1 MTRGPWVLLWTME
14 RDEEAVHRMPVETG
28 PSVVTGAHKVP
39 VMASGIPSADTS
51 EAEVPPETVTRTAS
65 VSADAGHDV
74 ATGLAQPNRLQLID
88 EDQHFSGALFHD
100 HLSQWGMLEAG
111 FGYDICAV
119 LGSQS
124 TGKSTLLNR
133 LFGTNFDVMDDRARQ
148 QTTKGIWL
156 CRGMDRNVLVMDVEG
171 TDGRERGEDQDFE
184 RKSALFSLA
193 TAECVIVNMWENQVG
208 LFQGAN
214 MGLLKTVL
222 DVNLTLFQ
230 VGRARAGAPK
240 EKTLLLFVIRD
251 YIGTTPLANLES
263 TIRADLQRIWA
274 SLTKPEAL
282 AGAEL
287 GDFFDVSFSALPH
300 KVLQAKEFDEGIAQL
315 QRRFIDRSD
324 PQYVFQTEYHKR
336 IPIDGLPHY
345 LESVWEQILQNKDLD
360 LPTQQE
366 LLAQFRCDEIAAAA
380 AAAFAA
386 AMTALRSALDAGQV
400 LATLGVDMASHRA
413 EALAVFDKDA
423 SRYHRGVYARKRADL
438 LLQLNAVLLPFFL
451 AQLKNLHTK
460 LASAFQQA
468 MQEGTRGASYD
479 FGRLVEEHVAH
490 ALAAFDAETQRLVL
504 PDTDW
509 SVSEERM
516 HLEEDLRAVART
528 LRADETQK
536 LAVRLEKDIRRH
548 LAEPI
553 EAALSEPDAGMWDRV
568 LGVWRDACDRAAALY
583 RERAAH
589 LNTTPDEDA
598 ATVGRLHMVAWR
610 ALLDRVQESTSET
623 VLASRLRAFFED
635 RFRYDASGVPRV
647 WKPSDD
653 MDDAFVQARDATLA
667 LIPLYAT
674 MQPETPP
681 TVAGD
686 EDTPSWDEAR
696 RVLSERRCAELGRR
710 FRRDADA
717 AYVEAKRGTV
727 SSMTQVPWWM
737 YVVLIVLGWNE
748 AMAVLHSPVYFT
760 LLCMVLASAYVV
772 WRMNLAGPML
782 TVTTHMAREL
792 RALGEQ
798 QLRVYLDAPSAA
810 HPAAPAT
817 EARPAVSESAEPRL
831 PASF

>member
-1 MTRGPWVLLWTME
+1 ME
-14 RDEEAVHRMPVETG
+14 RDEEAVHRMPVATG
-28 PSVVTGAHKVP
+28 PSIVTGAHEVP
-39 VMASGIPSADTS
+39 DMASGIPSTDAS
-51 EAEVPPETVTRTAS
+51 EPEVPPETLARTAS

-479 FGRLVEEHVAH
+479 FGRLVEEHVEH

-798 QLRVYLDAPSAA
+798 QLRVYLDAPGAA

>member
-1 MTRGPWVLLWTME
+1 
-14 RDEEAVHRMPVETG
+14 
-28 PSVVTGAHKVP
+28 
-39 VMASGIPSADTS
+39 MASGIPSTDAS
-51 EAEVPPETVTRTAS
+51 EPEVPPETLARTAS
-65 VSADAGHDV
+65 VSAEAGHDV

-451 AQLKNLHTK
+451 AQLKNLHTQ

-509 SVSEERM
+509 SVSEERV

-568 LGVWRDACDRAAALY
+568 LGAWREACDRAAALY

>member
-1 MTRGPWVLLWTME
+1 
-14 RDEEAVHRMPVETG
+14 
-28 PSVVTGAHKVP
+28 
-39 VMASGIPSADTS
+39 MASGIPSTDAS
-51 EAEVPPETVTRTAS
+51 EPEVPPETLARTAS

-282 AGAEL
+282 VGAEL

-451 AQLKNLHTK
+451 AQLKNLHTQ

-760 LLCMVLASAYVV
+760 LLCMLLASAYVV

>member
-1 MTRGPWVLLWTME
+1 
-14 RDEEAVHRMPVETG
+14 
-28 PSVVTGAHKVP
+28 
-39 VMASGIPSADTS
+39 MASGIPSTDTS
-51 EAEVPPETVTRTAS
+51 EPEVPPETLARTAS

-568 LGVWRDACDRAAALY
+568 LGAWREACDRAAALY

>member
-1 MTRGPWVLLWTME
+1 
-14 RDEEAVHRMPVETG
+14 
-28 PSVVTGAHKVP
+28 
-39 VMASGIPSADTS
+39 MASGIPSTDAS
-51 EAEVPPETVTRTAS
+51 EPEVPPETLARTAS

-710 FRRDADA
+710 FRREADA

-760 LLCMVLASAYVV
+760 LLCMLLASAYVV

>member
-1 MTRGPWVLLWTME
+1 
-14 RDEEAVHRMPVETG
+14 
-28 PSVVTGAHKVP
+28 
-39 VMASGIPSADTS
+39 MASGIPSTDAS
-51 EAEVPPETVTRTAS
+51 EPEVPPETLARTAS

-282 AGAEL
+282 VGAEL

-451 AQLKNLHTK
+451 AQLKNLHTQ

>member
-1 MTRGPWVLLWTME
+1 ME
-14 RDEEAVHRMPVETG
+14 RDEEAVHRMPVATG
-28 PSVVTGAHKVP
+28 PSIVTGAHEVP
-39 VMASGIPSADTS
+39 DMASGIPSTDAS
-51 EAEVPPETVTRTAS
+51 EPEVPPETLARTAS

-451 AQLKNLHTK
+451 AQLKNLHTQ

-490 ALAAFDAETQRLVL
+490 ALAAFDGETQRLVL

>member
-1 MTRGPWVLLWTME
+1 
-14 RDEEAVHRMPVETG
+14 
-28 PSVVTGAHKVP
+28 
-39 VMASGIPSADTS
+39 MASGIPSTDAS
-51 EAEVPPETVTRTAS
+51 EPEVPPETLARTAS

>member
-1 MTRGPWVLLWTME
+1 
-14 RDEEAVHRMPVETG
+14 
-28 PSVVTGAHKVP
+28 
-39 VMASGIPSADTS
+39 MASGIPSTDAS
-51 EAEVPPETVTRTAS
+51 EPEVPPETLARTAS

-490 ALAAFDAETQRLVL
+490 ALAAFDGETQRLVL

>member
-1 MTRGPWVLLWTME
+1 
-14 RDEEAVHRMPVETG
+14 
-28 PSVVTGAHKVP
+28 
-39 VMASGIPSADTS
+39 MASGIPSTDAS
-51 EAEVPPETVTRTAS
+51 EPEVPPETLARTAS

-516 HLEEDLRAVART
+516 HLAEDLRAVART

>member
-1 MTRGPWVLLWTME
+1 
-14 RDEEAVHRMPVETG
+14 
-28 PSVVTGAHKVP
+28 
-39 VMASGIPSADTS
+39 MASGIPSTDAS
-51 EAEVPPETVTRTAS
+51 EPEVPPETLARTAS

-490 ALAAFDAETQRLVL
+490 ALAAFDGETQRLVL

-568 LGVWRDACDRAAALY
+568 LGAWREACDRAAALY

-710 FRRDADA
+710 FRREADA

-760 LLCMVLASAYVV
+760 LLCMLLASAYVV

-782 TVTTHMAREL
+782 TVTTHVAKEL

-798 QLRVYLDAPSAA
+798 QLRVYLDAPGAA

>member
-1 MTRGPWVLLWTME
+1 
-14 RDEEAVHRMPVETG
+14 
-28 PSVVTGAHKVP
+28 
-39 VMASGIPSADTS
+39 MASGIPSTDAS
-51 EAEVPPETVTRTAS
+51 EPEVPPETLARTAS

-345 LESVWEQILQNKDLD
+345 LESVWEQIMQNKDLD

-451 AQLKNLHTK
+451 AQLKNLHTQ

-490 ALAAFDAETQRLVL
+490 ALAAFDGETQRLVL

>member
-1 MTRGPWVLLWTME
+1 
-14 RDEEAVHRMPVETG
+14 
-28 PSVVTGAHKVP
+28 
-39 VMASGIPSADTS
+39 MASGIPSTDAS
-51 EAEVPPETVTRTAS
+51 EPEVPPETLARTAS

-251 YIGTTPLANLES
+251 YVGTTPLANLES

>member
-1 MTRGPWVLLWTME
+1 
-14 RDEEAVHRMPVETG
+14 
-28 PSVVTGAHKVP
+28 
-39 VMASGIPSADTS
+39 MASGIPSTDAS
-51 EAEVPPETVTRTAS
+51 EPEVPPETLARTAS

-380 AAAFAA
+380 AAVFAA

-451 AQLKNLHTK
+451 AQLKNLHTQ

-568 LGVWRDACDRAAALY
+568 LGAWREACDRAAALY

-760 LLCMVLASAYVV
+760 LLCMLLASAYVM

-782 TVTTHMAREL
+782 TVTTHVAKEL

>member
-1 MTRGPWVLLWTME
+1 
-14 RDEEAVHRMPVETG
+14 
-28 PSVVTGAHKVP
+28 
-39 VMASGIPSADTS
+39 MASGIPSTDAS
-51 EAEVPPETVTRTAS
+51 EPEVPPETLARTAS

-451 AQLKNLHTK
+451 AQLKNLHTQ

-568 LGVWRDACDRAAALY
+568 LGVWREACDRAAALY

-653 MDDAFVQARDATLA
+653 MDDVFVQARDATLA

-760 LLCMVLASAYVV
+760 LLCMLLASAYVV

-782 TVTTHMAREL
+782 TVTTHVAKEL

>member
-1 MTRGPWVLLWTME
+1 
-14 RDEEAVHRMPVETG
+14 
-28 PSVVTGAHKVP
+28 
-39 VMASGIPSADTS
+39 MASGIPSTDAS
-51 EAEVPPETVTRTAS
+51 EPEVPPETLARTAS

-674 MQPETPP
+674 MQPETLP

>member
-1 MTRGPWVLLWTME
+1 
-14 RDEEAVHRMPVETG
+14 
-28 PSVVTGAHKVP
+28 
-39 VMASGIPSADTS
+39 MASGIPSTDAS
-51 EAEVPPETVTRTAS
+51 EPEVPPETLARTAS

-380 AAAFAA
+380 AAVFAA

-504 PDTDW
+504 PDTGW

>member
-1 MTRGPWVLLWTME
+1 
-14 RDEEAVHRMPVETG
+14 
-28 PSVVTGAHKVP
+28 
-39 VMASGIPSADTS
+39 MASGIPSTDAS
-51 EAEVPPETVTRTAS
+51 EPEVPPETLARTAS

-88 EDQHFSGALFHD
+88 EDQHFSGTLFHD

>member
-1 MTRGPWVLLWTME
+1 
-14 RDEEAVHRMPVETG
+14 
-28 PSVVTGAHKVP
+28 
-39 VMASGIPSADTS
+39 MASGIPSTDAS
-51 EAEVPPETVTRTAS
+51 EPEVPPETLARTAS

-386 AMTALRSALDAGQV
+386 AMTALRSALDAGLV

>member
-1 MTRGPWVLLWTME
+1 
-14 RDEEAVHRMPVETG
+14 
-28 PSVVTGAHKVP
+28 
-39 VMASGIPSADTS
+39 MASGIPSTDTS
-51 EAEVPPETVTRTAS
+51 EPEVPPETLARTAS

-88 EDQHFSGALFHD
+88 EDQHFSGALFHE

-451 AQLKNLHTK
+451 AQLKNLHTQ

-509 SVSEERM
+509 SVSEERL

-653 MDDAFVQARDATLA
+653 MDDVFVQARDATLA

-782 TVTTHMAREL
+782 TVTTHVAKEL

>member
-1 MTRGPWVLLWTME
+1 
-14 RDEEAVHRMPVETG
+14 
-28 PSVVTGAHKVP
+28 
-39 VMASGIPSADTS
+39 MASDIPSTDAS
-51 EAEVPPETVTRTAS
+51 EPEVPPETLARTAS

>member
-1 MTRGPWVLLWTME
+1 
-14 RDEEAVHRMPVETG
+14 
-28 PSVVTGAHKVP
+28 
-39 VMASGIPSADTS
+39 MASGIPSTDAS
-51 EAEVPPETVTRTAS
+51 EPEVPPETLARTAS

-696 RVLSERRCAELGRR
+696 RGLSERRCAELGRR

>member
-1 MTRGPWVLLWTME
+1 ME
-14 RDEEAVHRMPVETG
+14 RDEEAVHRMPVATG
-28 PSVVTGAHKVP
+28 PSIVTGAHEVP
-39 VMASGIPSADTS
+39 DMASGIPSTDAS
-51 EAEVPPETVTRTAS
+51 EPEVPPETLARTAS

-156 CRGMDRNVLVMDVEG
+156 CRGMDGNVLVMDVEG

>member
-1 MTRGPWVLLWTME
+1 
-14 RDEEAVHRMPVETG
+14 
-28 PSVVTGAHKVP
+28 
-39 VMASGIPSADTS
+39 MASGIPSTDASDP
-51 EAEVPPETVTRTAS
+51 EVPPETLARTAS

-282 AGAEL
+282 VGAEL

-468 MQEGTRGASYD
+468 MQEGTRGASFD

>member
-1 MTRGPWVLLWTME
+1 
-14 RDEEAVHRMPVETG
+14 
-28 PSVVTGAHKVP
+28 
-39 VMASGIPSADTS
+39 MASGIPSTDAS
-51 EAEVPPETVTRTAS
+51 EPEVPPETLARTAS
-65 VSADAGHDV
+65 VSAEAGHDV

-782 TVTTHMAREL
+782 TVTTHVAKEL

>member
-1 MTRGPWVLLWTME
+1 ME
-14 RDEEAVHRMPVETG
+14 RDEEAVHRMPVATG
-28 PSVVTGAHKVP
+28 PSIVTGAHEVP
-39 VMASGIPSADTS
+39 GMASGIPSTDAS
-51 EAEVPPETVTRTAS
+51 EPEVPPETLARTAS

-380 AAAFAA
+380 AAVFAA

-504 PDTDW
+504 PDTGW

>member
-1 MTRGPWVLLWTME
+1 
-14 RDEEAVHRMPVETG
+14 
-28 PSVVTGAHKVP
+28 
-39 VMASGIPSADTS
+39 MAIGIPSTDAS
-51 EAEVPPETVTRTAS
+51 EPEVPPETLARTAS

-380 AAAFAA
+380 AAVFAA

>member
-1 MTRGPWVLLWTME
+1 
-14 RDEEAVHRMPVETG
+14 
-28 PSVVTGAHKVP
+28 
-39 VMASGIPSADTS
+39 MASGIPSTDAS
-51 EAEVPPETVTRTAS
+51 EPEVPPETLARTAS

-760 LLCMVLASAYVV
+760 LLCMLLASAYVV

>member
-1 MTRGPWVLLWTME
+1 
-14 RDEEAVHRMPVETG
+14 
-28 PSVVTGAHKVP
+28 
-39 VMASGIPSADTS
+39 MASGIPSTDAS
-51 EAEVPPETVTRTAS
+51 EPEVPPETLARTAS

-282 AGAEL
+282 VGAEL

>member
-1 MTRGPWVLLWTME
+1 
-14 RDEEAVHRMPVETG
+14 
-28 PSVVTGAHKVP
+28 
-39 VMASGIPSADTS
+39 MASGIPSTDAS
-51 EAEVPPETVTRTAS
+51 EPEVPPETLARTAS

-380 AAAFAA
+380 AAVFAA

-509 SVSEERM
+509 SVSEERV

>member
-1 MTRGPWVLLWTME
+1 
-14 RDEEAVHRMPVETG
+14 
-28 PSVVTGAHKVP
+28 
-39 VMASGIPSADTS
+39 MASGIPSTDTS
-51 EAEVPPETVTRTAS
+51 EPEVPPETLARTAS

-528 LRADETQK
+528 LRADETQR

-710 FRRDADA
+710 FRREADA

>member
-1 MTRGPWVLLWTME
+1 
-14 RDEEAVHRMPVETG
+14 
-28 PSVVTGAHKVP
+28 
-39 VMASGIPSADTS
+39 MASGIPSTDAS
-51 EAEVPPETVTRTAS
+51 EPEVPPETLARTAS

-282 AGAEL
+282 VGAEL

-438 LLQLNAVLLPFFL
+438 LLQLNAVLLPFLL

>member
-1 MTRGPWVLLWTME
+1 
-14 RDEEAVHRMPVETG
+14 
-28 PSVVTGAHKVP
+28 
-39 VMASGIPSADTS
+39 MASGIPSTDAS
-51 EAEVPPETVTRTAS
+51 EPEVPPETLARTAS

-468 MQEGTRGASYD
+468 MQEGTRGASFD

>member
-1 MTRGPWVLLWTME
+1 
-14 RDEEAVHRMPVETG
+14 
-28 PSVVTGAHKVP
+28 
-39 VMASGIPSADTS
+39 MASGIPSTDAS
-51 EAEVPPETVTRTAS
+51 EPEVPPETLARTAS

-451 AQLKNLHTK
+451 AQLKNLHTQ

-490 ALAAFDAETQRLVL
+490 ALAAFDGETQRLVL

-568 LGVWRDACDRAAALY
+568 LGAWREACDRAAALY

-710 FRRDADA
+710 FRREADA

-760 LLCMVLASAYVV
+760 LLCMLLASAYVV

-782 TVTTHMAREL
+782 TVTTHVAKEL

-798 QLRVYLDAPSAA
+798 QLRVYLDAPGAA

>member
-1 MTRGPWVLLWTME
+1 ME
-14 RDEEAVHRMPVETG
+14 RDEEAVHRMPVATG
-28 PSVVTGAHKVP
+28 PSIVTGAHEVP
-39 VMASGIPSADTS
+39 VMASGIPSTDAS
-51 EAEVPPETVTRTAS
+51 EPEVPPETLARTAS

-553 EAALSEPDAGMWDRV
+553 EAAWARPGAATACRTRSAWPCS
-568 LGVWRDACDRAAALY
+568 WRSGTADCAHPTRSSSGSRDVPASAPRRAA
-583 RERAAH
+583 R
-589 LNTTPDEDA
+589 
-598 ATVGRLHMVAWR
+598 
-610 ALLDRVQESTSET
+610 TS
-623 VLASRLRAFFED
+623 
-635 RFRYDASGVPRV
+635 G
-647 WKPSDD
+647 
-653 MDDAFVQARDATLA
+653 
-667 LIPLYAT
+667 
-674 MQPETPP
+674 
-681 TVAGD
+681 
-686 EDTPSWDEAR
+686 
-696 RVLSERRCAELGRR
+696 
-710 FRRDADA
+710 
-717 AYVEAKRGTV
+717 
-727 SSMTQVPWWM
+727 
-737 YVVLIVLGWNE
+737 
-748 AMAVLHSPVYFT
+748 
-760 LLCMVLASAYVV
+760 
-772 WRMNLAGPML
+772 
-782 TVTTHMAREL
+782 
-792 RALGEQ
+792 
-798 QLRVYLDAPSAA
+798 
-810 HPAAPAT
+810 
-817 EARPAVSESAEPRL
+817 
-831 PASF
+831 

>member
-1 MTRGPWVLLWTME
+1 ME
-14 RDEEAVHRMPVETG
+14 RDEEAVHRMPVATG
-28 PSVVTGAHKVP
+28 PSIVTGAHEVP
-39 VMASGIPSADTS
+39 DMASGIPSTDAS
-51 EAEVPPETVTRTAS
+51 EPEVPPETLARTAS

-282 AGAEL
+282 VGAEL
-287 GDFFDVSFSALPH
+287 ADFFDVSFSALPH

>member
-1 MTRGPWVLLWTME
+1 
-14 RDEEAVHRMPVETG
+14 
-28 PSVVTGAHKVP
+28 
-39 VMASGIPSADTS
+39 MASGIPSTDAS
-51 EAEVPPETVTRTAS
+51 EPEVPPETLARTAS

-282 AGAEL
+282 VGAEL
-287 GDFFDVSFSALPH
+287 ADFFDVSFSALPH

>member
-1 MTRGPWVLLWTME
+1 ME
-14 RDEEAVHRMPVETG
+14 RDEEAVHRMPVATG
-28 PSVVTGAHKVP
+28 PSIVTGAHEVP
-39 VMASGIPSADTS
+39 DMASGIPSTDAS
-51 EAEVPPETVTRTAS
+51 EPEVPPETLARTAS

-451 AQLKNLHTK
+451 AQLKNLHTQ

>member
-1 MTRGPWVLLWTME
+1 
-14 RDEEAVHRMPVETG
+14 
-28 PSVVTGAHKVP
+28 
-39 VMASGIPSADTS
+39 MASGIPSTDTS
-51 EAEVPPETVTRTAS
+51 EPEVPPETLARTAS

-380 AAAFAA
+380 GAAFAA

-451 AQLKNLHTK
+451 AQLKNLHTQ

-490 ALAAFDAETQRLVL
+490 ALAAFDGETQRLVL

-568 LGVWRDACDRAAALY
+568 LGAWREACDRAAALY

-710 FRRDADA
+710 FRREADA

-760 LLCMVLASAYVV
+760 LLCMLLASAYVV

-782 TVTTHMAREL
+782 TVTTHVAKEL

-798 QLRVYLDAPSAA
+798 QLRVYLDAPGAA